1 MRRFGQGGFATLE
14 VILMVTVLGILAA
27 IAVPRFTDVTT
38 RANTA
43 KIQSDLTAID
53 TAIELYK
60 LKEGTA
66 PTSMTA
72 LNGYLNDADK
82 LEPPTGKCYL
92 SSSTAKDIPSGGYRI
107 EAGRAKLGDHT
118 AGDFIYKESSGSSGS
133 GG

>member
-92 SSSTAKDIPSGGYRI
+92 GSSTEEDIPSGGYAI
-107 EAGRAKLGDHT
+107 ADGRAKLGNYT
-118 AGDFIYKESSGSSGS
+118 AGDFIYKESSG
-133 GG
+133 GGD